1 LGISL
6 SQRLNREY
14 NLIKDFIIE
23 GMFAGIAGF
32 ANDFVLRKG
41 FVGTAAS
48 GLRKE
53 EVSFTLVWLNASTAS
68 KSVLSE

>member
-1 LGISL
+1 
-6 SQRLNREY
+6 
-14 NLIKDFIIE
+14 
-23 GMFAGIAGF
+23 MFAGIAGF